1 MRSLLIA
8 ILFSLIS
15 EYNESIMT
23 KKTRTILFLV
33 FLFIFL
39 SAAPAVVLY
48 SQGYRIDFDNK
59 KISRT
64 GGLFLKIEPKQV
76 EIYLDGKLTEKTDF
90 FFGSV
95 LIENLLPKKY
105 EIEIKKTEFATWEK
119 TLEIREKEVTEV
131 KNIVL
136 FPEKPDF
143 SILAEEIKQFWT
155 SPDQSKIILKEENK
169 LTHNWALKL
178 YDLNK
183 NVKSQLINEEDASP
197 KGADLLN
204 LSFSEDSKEA
214 LLETGI
220 GEKIKYF
227 TLNLNKLPPA
237 LVEEEPPA
245 TTTEDV
251 IASRK
256 INNDVY
262 YLDKSGYLFKN
273 AEKLN
278 DTPFP
283 VEQETEYTLEIFQN
297 FIFLREDKT
306 LYQFSSD
313 LKSFE
318 KFFDGVSILE
328 NSPDLKKLVYA
339 SDYEIWVLF
348 LKDTLEQPQ
357 RKAGE
362 KLFIA
367 RLSEKIG
374 NCYWL
379 NNNYLV
385 FNNGNKIKISETDD
399 RNKTNVADIAELKN
413 PEIFWNKIEKRLY
426 VLSEGNLFRSE
437 GLLP

>member
-1 MRSLLIA
+1 MA
-8 ILFSLIS
+8 
-15 EYNESIMT
+15 
-23 KKTRTILFLV
+23 KKTRAILFLV

-39 SAAPAVVLY
+39 SVAPAVVLY

-64 GGLFLKIEPKQV
+64 GGLFLKIEPKQI
-76 EIYLDGKLTEKTDF
+76 EIYLDGKLVKKTNF

-105 EIEIKKTEFATWEK
+105 KIEIKKPGFALWEK
-119 TLEIREKEVTEV
+119 TLEIKEKEVTEA

-136 FPEKPDF
+136 FPENPDF
-143 SILAEEIKQFWT
+143 SILAEKIKQFWT
-155 SPDQSKIILKEENK
+155 SPDQSKIILLEEDKSSSPLSSSKQDSVKEEK
-169 LTHNWALKL
+169 KVGWALKL

-183 NVKSQLINEEDASP
+183 NVKSQLIKEEDVSP
-197 KGADLLN
+197 KGADLLS

-214 LLETGI
+214 LLEIGI

-227 TLNLNKLPPA
+227 TLNLNKVPPA
-237 LVEEEPPA
+237 LLEEGSPA
-245 TTTEDV
+245 TATENV
-251 IASRK
+251 FASRK
-256 INNDVY
+256 VNNDVY
-262 YLDKSGYLFKN
+262 YLDKFGYLFRD

-283 VEQETEYTLEIFQN
+283 IKQETEYALEIFQN
-297 FIFLREDKT
+297 FIFLREDKI

-318 KFFDGVSILE
+318 KFFEGVSILE
-328 NSPDLKKLVYA
+328 DSPDLKKLVYA
-339 SDYEIWVLF
+339 SDYEIWILF

-385 FNNGNKIKISETDD
+385 FNSGNKIKISETDD
-399 RNKTNVADIAELKN
+399 RNKTNVTDIAELKN

-437 GLLP
+437 VLLP